1 MQIGRH
7 HLTYCSNIHAGES
20 WEEVRRNLG
29 VYLPDV
35 RRRLGWSGALGVG
48 LRLSAQAAE
57 QLEHPDALAE
67 FQQFLAREQLYVFT
81 INGFPY
87 GVFHRVRVKEEVY
100 LPDWRDPLRLDYT
113 NRLARLLAALLP
125 DDPRLEGSVSTVPG
139 AFKSEVRSAD
149 DERAMARQM
158 LRHVA
163 ELVRLRESTG
173 RTIALAIEPEPCCY
187 IETIDEA
194 VAFYRDYLLNAE
206 LVRELA
212 DELGVKPAWAESAIR
227 RHFGLCYDACHMAI
241 EFEEV
246 AGALERLRAAGL
258 KVSKFQISSALK
270 LEFRSGDGRA
280 AAALTPFAES
290 TYLHQVVERSAQ
302 GLKRY
307 VDLPEGLAVE
317 ATEAARRGSR
327 LAGARKEWRVH
338 FHVPIFLEE
347 MRDFST
353 TQDHLVE
360 LLSALEQS
368 GEQAYLEV
376 ETYTWD
382 VLPQEYKTVET
393 AEAIAR
399 ELSWVRQRIVG

>member
-1 MQIGRH
+1 M
-7 HLTYCSNIHAGES
+7 
-20 WEEVRRNLG
+20 
-29 VYLPDV
+29 
-35 RRRLGWSGALGVG
+35 
-48 LRLSAQAAE
+48 
-57 QLEHPDALAE
+57 
-67 FQQFLAREQLYVFT
+67 
-81 INGFPY
+81 
-87 GVFHRVRVKEEVY
+87 
-100 LPDWRDPLRLDYT
+100 
-113 NRLARLLAALLP
+113 
-125 DDPRLEGSVSTVPG
+125 EGSVSTVPG

-149 DERAMARQM
+149 DERAMARQI
-158 LRHVA
+158 LRHIA

-173 RTIALAIEPEPCCY
+173 RTIVLAVEPEPCCY

-194 VAFYRDYLLNAE
+194 IAFYRDYLLNAE

-212 DELGVKPAWAESAIR
+212 EELGLAPAEAEAAVR

-246 AGALERLRAAGL
+246 DNALKRLRDAGL

-290 TYLHQVVERSAQ
+290 TYLHQVVERSTQ

-307 VDLPEGLAVE
+307 IDLPEGLAVE
-317 ATEAARRGSR
+317 AAARGSSS
-327 LAGARKEWRVH
+327 AGTRREWRVH

-347 MRDFST
+347 MRDFAT

-360 LLSALEQS
+360 LLGALKRS
-368 GEQAYLEV
+368 GESAYLEV

-399 ELSWVRQRIVG
+399 ELSWVRQRIEG